1 MKLPRHCAVVALFAC
16 VLLNTGCAVVMA
28 VKGKEDPNLGV
39 LGVGQDRAIAISTLG
54 SPSKTY
60 DAAGNS
66 VDVFK
71 LKRGDKPSATRAIVH
86 GVLDFMTLCLW
97 EVVGTPI
104 EATQGETFYVTV
116 YYNEED
122 RIVKMLPGDDGSEIA
137 SSRGGTSQHTS
148 TAVKNQSAASGSVV
162 R

>member
-1 MKLPRHCAVVALFAC
+1 MALSAC

-28 VKGKEDPNLGV
+28 VKGKEEPNLGV
-39 LGVGQDRAIAISTLG
+39 LGAGQDRAIAIATLG
-54 SPSKTY
+54 PPSKTY
-60 DAAGNS
+60 DSAGNR

-71 LKRGDKPSATRAIVH
+71 LKRGDKPSAGRAIVH

-116 YYNEED
+116 YYDEQD
-122 RIVKMLPGDDGSEIA
+122 RVVKMLPGDDGSAVA
-137 SSRGGTSQHTS
+137 SSRGKASQRTS
-148 TAVKNQSAASGSVV
+148 TAAKNRSDASAPVV

>member
-1 MKLPRHCAVVALFAC
+1 MALSAC

-28 VKGKEDPNLGV
+28 VKGKEEPNLGV
-39 LGVGQDRAIAISTLG
+39 LGAGQDRAIAIATLG
-54 SPSKTY
+54 PPSKTY
-60 DAAGNS
+60 DSAGNR

-71 LKRGDKPSATRAIVH
+71 LKRGDKPSAGRAIVH

-116 YYNEED
+116 YYDEQD
-122 RIVKMLPGDDGSEIA
+122 RVVKMLPGDDGSAVA
-137 SSRGGTSQHTS
+137 SSRGKASQRTS
-148 TAVKNQSAASGSVV
+148 TAVKNRSDASAPVV

>member
-1 MKLPRHCAVVALFAC
+1 MRLPWQRVVMALSAC

-28 VKGKEDPNLGV
+28 VKGKEEPNLGV
-39 LGVGQDRAIAISTLG
+39 LGAGQDRAIAIATLG
-54 SPSKTY
+54 PPSKTY
-60 DAAGNS
+60 DSAGNR

-71 LKRGDKPSATRAIVH
+71 LKRGDKPSAGRAIVH

-116 YYNEED
+116 YYDEQD
-122 RIVKMLPGDDGSEIA
+122 RVVKMLPGDDGSAVA
-137 SSRGGTSQHTS
+137 SSRGKASQRTS
-148 TAVKNQSAASGSVV
+148 TAVKNRSDASAPVV

>member
-1 MKLPRHCAVVALFAC
+1 MKLPRQYVAVALIAC

-39 LGVGQDRAIAISTLG
+39 LGVGQDRTIAIATLG
-54 SPSKTY
+54 PPSKTY
-60 DAAGNS
+60 DSAGNR

-116 YYNEED
+116 QYDAED
-122 RIVKMLPGDDGSEIA
+122 RIVKMIPGDDGSDIA
-137 SSRGGTSQHTS
+137 SSRGGTSEHTS
-148 TAVKNQSAASGSVV
+148 TAVKNQSAASGPVV